1 MLLFLKVNSIIYIYV
16 LIYKSKTMWW
26 VDLSTADDKLKHLM
40 WFYNNFEKR
49 KNSEI
54 ISEDNK

>member
-1 MLLFLKVNSIIYIYV
+1 MSWFIRVKDETKKKFDELFI
-16 LIYKSKTMWW
+16 TMWW

-54 ISEDNK
+54 ISENNK

>member
-1 MLLFLKVNSIIYIYV
+1 MSWFIRVKDETKKKFDELFI
-16 LIYKSKTMWW
+16 TMWW

-54 ISEDNK
+54 SSEDNK

>member
-1 MLLFLKVNSIIYIYV
+1 MSWFIRVKDETKKKFDELFI
-16 LIYKSKTMWW
+16 TMWW

>member
-1 MLLFLKVNSIIYIYV
+1 MSWFIRVKDETKKKFDELFI
-16 LIYKSKTMWW
+16 TMWW

-54 ISEDNK
+54 ISEDSK

>member
-1 MLLFLKVNSIIYIYV
+1 MSWFIRVKDETKKKFDELFI
-16 LIYKSKTMWW
+16 TMWW

-40 WFYNNFEKR
+40 WYYNNFEKR

>member
-1 MLLFLKVNSIIYIYV
+1 MSWFIRVKDETKKKFDELFI
-16 LIYKSKTMWW
+16 TMWW

-40 WFYNNFEKR
+40 WFYNNFETR